1 MLVSLTKR
9 FGENVLAVDDL
20 SLEVERGMVF
30 GLLGP
35 NGAGKTTAL
44 RMMLGLIYP
53 TSGKSYLF
61 GELMEPGSPV
71 LNRVG
76 SLVEGPGFV
85 PHLSG
90 MKNLRLF
97 WLAGGGKW
105 QDANLDEALTI
116 ADLGGAIHRK
126 VRTYSKGMIQRLGL
140 AQVLL
145 NKPELLVL
153 DEPTIGLDPGEMRD
167 VRDLVRRLSLTG
179 VTVLLSS
186 HILAEVEQ
194 VCTHAAIINKGRLVV
209 SGTVDSLIGTSGT
222 VYVEATDSAKA
233 IQVLGSIPE
242 VSRIE
247 PEPPGIS
254 MVLNGV
260 ERYDVVAKLVAAGVR
275 VQTVMS
281 RRRLEDAFIG
291 IVEREE
297 E

>member
-1 MLVSLTKR
+1 
-9 FGENVLAVDDL
+9 
-20 SLEVERGMVF
+20 
-30 GLLGP
+30 
-35 NGAGKTTAL
+35 
-44 RMMLGLIYP
+44 
-53 TSGKSYLF
+53 
-61 GELMEPGSPV
+61 
-71 LNRVG
+71 
-76 SLVEGPGFV
+76 
-85 PHLSG
+85 

-209 SGTVDSLIGTSGT
+209 SGTVDRLIGTSGT
-222 VYVEATDSAKA
+222 VYVEAYG
-233 IQVLGSIPE
+233 L
-242 VSRIE
+242 R
-247 PEPPGIS
+247 
-254 MVLNGV
+254 
-260 ERYDVVAKLVAAGVR
+260 
-275 VQTVMS
+275 
-281 RRRLEDAFIG
+281 
-291 IVEREE
+291 
-297 E
+297 